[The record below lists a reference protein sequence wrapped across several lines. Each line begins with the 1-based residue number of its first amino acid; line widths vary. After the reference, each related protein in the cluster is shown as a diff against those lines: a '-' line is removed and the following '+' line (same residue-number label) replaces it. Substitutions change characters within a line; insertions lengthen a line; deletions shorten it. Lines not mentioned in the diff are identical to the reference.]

1 MKTATCALATALGA
15 AALASTA
22 SAQQAISIV
31 TAPQK
36 TASFIPSDETLIPSD
51 QSSGPQQ
58 QTDESDEIV
67 YVFGR
72 AIQLTGEA
80 QSASEGIVG
89 FADFETRPLLRP
101 GELVEVIPGMIATQ
115 HSQGGKANQY
125 FLRGFNLDHGTDFA
139 GSFDGVP
146 LNLRSHAHMSGYL
159 DINFLIPEIVQSVE
173 FRKGVHYAQNGDYS
187 AAGSAS
193 FRTYDTLSENFVQAD
208 ITTDGE
214 HRALIAGSTELS
226 GGGAIL
232 GALQY
237 DGGDGPFDR
246 PEDLQKYVAFLKY
259 SRPIGNATLRTSLMA
274 YDNTWFATDQIPQR
288 AVQQNLIGRF
298 GTLDPDLGGDT
309 HRTLAT
315 ASMEWDN
322 AQLTAYA
329 QDYALN
335 LYGNPTFFVDQT
347 EGDQFVQIDERTSIG
362 ANGDWRHETQVG
374 AIDTTFRVGGG
385 FHTDF
390 IDRVALVKTMNRVPT
405 GAIRNDEATITLA
418 NVWTDA
424 TLHLTDRW
432 RTTFG
437 GRVDQVFFDVTSL
450 QPENSGDGDGSLF
463 SPKFSTAYSLT
474 PELELYAA
482 YGKGFHTNDPRGAVT
497 VVDPATGAPTDPVN
511 LFAESEGG
519 EIGARYEPNPR
530 FNISGSIFA
539 LELDSE
545 LIFVGDAG
553 TSEPS
558 DATERSGVELSTFW
572 QAADWLVLDAQAAW
586 SKARFQNAGS
596 ADYVP
601 NSVEFVGGAGAT
613 FLWGDG
619 WESSLRV
626 RHLGEAALIE
636 DNSVRAPT
644 TTLVNLGVSRNFGRF
659 ELGLD
664 VLNLLDAKDN
674 DITYFYESQLQGE
687 ANPVEDIHFHPV
699 HPRSVKLVLKARF

>member
-1 MKTATCALATALGA
+1 MKTATCAMALAIGA
-15 AALASTA
+15 ASLALPAH
-22 SAQQAISIV
+22 AQQAD
-31 TAPQK
+31 
-36 TASFIPSDETLIPSD
+36 ASPSAASQSATVIPSDDPLILSDET
-51 QSSGPQQ
+51 SGPQVRGAEVG
-58 QTDESDEIV
+58 DIV

-173 FRKGVHYAQNGDYS
+173 FRKGVHYAENGDYS

-193 FRTYDTLSENFVQAD
+193 FTTYDVLSENFVQAD

-214 HRALIAGSTELS
+214 YRGLVAGSQEL
-226 GGGAIL
+226 GDGAAIL

-246 PEDLQKYVAFLKY
+246 PEELQKYVGYLKY
-259 SRPIGNATLRTSLMA
+259 SRPVGDGVLRLSLMG
-274 YDNTWFATDQIPQR
+274 YDNTWYATDQIPLR
-288 AVQQNLIGRF
+288 AVEQNIIGRF

-309 HRTLAT
+309 HRYLAT
-315 ASMEWDN
+315 ASMEWSS
-322 AQLTAYA
+322 AELTAYV
-329 QDYALN
+329 QNYALN
-335 LYGNPTFFVDQT
+335 LYGNPTFYLDQT
-347 EGDQFVQIDERTSIG
+347 EGDQFVQIDDRKSLG
-362 ANGDWRHETQVG
+362 ANGQWRHETQFG
-374 AIDTTFRVGGG
+374 SMDTTFRVGGG

-390 IDRVALVKTMNRVPT
+390 IDRVALVKTMNRMPT
-405 GAIRNDEATITLA
+405 GSIRDDEATITLA
-418 NVWTDA
+418 NVWADT
-424 TLHLTDRW
+424 TLHLTDKW
-432 RTTFG
+432 RATVG
-437 GRVDQVFFDVTSL
+437 GRVDHVIFDVTSL

-463 SPKFSTAYSLT
+463 SPKFSTAYTLT

-482 YGKGFHTNDPRGAVT
+482 YGKGFHTNDPRGVST
-497 VVDPATGAPTDPVN
+497 VVDPVSGDPVDPVN

-519 EIGARYEPNPR
+519 EIGARYEPHPD

-558 DATERSGVELSTFW
+558 DATERSGIEISSFW

-586 SKARFQNAGS
+586 SKARFKDAPG

-644 TTLVNLGVSRNFGRF
+644 TTLVNLGVSKDFGRF
-659 ELGLD
+659 ELGID
-664 VLNLLDAKDN
+664 ILNLLDAEDN

-687 ANPVEDIHFHPV
+687 AAPVEDIHFHPV
-699 HPRSVKLVLKARF
+699 HPRSVKFVLKAKF

>member
-1 MKTATCALATALGA
+1 MENRKLFNRCAYRALMALAA
-15 AALASTA
+15 AQICAPAF
-22 SAQQAISIV
+22 AQ
-31 TAPQK
+31 
-36 TASFIPSDETLIPSD
+36 ETED
-51 QSSGPQQ
+51 AA
-58 QTDESDEIV
+58 QTIARTTPGEIV

-193 FRTYDTLSENFVQAD
+193 FTTYDRLRENFVQAD

-214 HRALIAGSTELS
+214 YRGLIAGSTELS
-226 GGGAIL
+226 DGGAIL
-232 GALQY
+232 GAFQY
-237 DGGDGPFDR
+237 DGGDGPFER
-246 PEDLQKYVAFLKY
+246 PEELQKYVGFLKY
-259 SRPIGNATLRTSLMA
+259 TRPVGDATMRLSLMG
-274 YDNTWFATDQIPQR
+274 YDNTWFATDQVPLR
-288 AVQQNLIGRF
+288 AVEQGIIGRF

-309 HRTLAT
+309 HRYLAT

-322 AQLTAYA
+322 ARITAYA

-335 LYGNPTFFVDQT
+335 LYGNPTFFLDQV
-347 EGDQFVQIDERTSIG
+347 EGDQFVQIDDRKSIG
-362 ANGDWRHETQVG
+362 ANGEWRHETRLG
-374 AIDTTFRVGGG
+374 ATDTTFRVGGG

-390 IDRVALVKTMNRVPT
+390 IDRVALVKTMNRMPT
-405 GAIRNDEATITLA
+405 GAIRDDEATITLA
-418 NVWTDA
+418 DVWADA
-424 TLHLTDRW
+424 TFNLTDKW
-432 RTTFG
+432 RLTAG
-437 GRVDQVFFDVTSL
+437 GRLDHVIFDVTSL

-463 SPKFSTAYSLT
+463 SPKISTAYRVT
-474 PELELYAA
+474 PALELYAA
-482 YGKGFHTNDPRGAVT
+482 YGKGFHTNDPRGVALT
-497 VVDPATGAPTDPVN
+497 VDPGTGDPATPVS

-519 EIGARYEPNPR
+519 EIGARFEPTSD
-530 FNISGSIFA
+530 FNISASLFT

-558 DATERSGVELSTFW
+558 DATERSGVEVSTFW
-572 QAADWLVLDAQAAW
+572 QAANWLVLDAQAAW
-586 SKARFQNAGS
+586 SRARFQDAGP

-636 DNSVRAPT
+636 DNSVRSPT
-644 TTLVNLGVSRNFGRF
+644 TTLVNLGVSRDFGRF
-659 ELGLD
+659 ELGVD

-674 DITYFYESQLQGE
+674 DITYFYESQLRGE
-687 ANPVEDIHFHPV
+687 PSPVEDIHFHPV
-699 HPRSVKLVLKARF
+699 HPRSVKFVLKAEF